1 MKYLIRVTLLAFIAV
16 SLVSCYDRD
25 IIDFKGLNY
34 SLPKVSNL
42 NYTKQEN
49 VVTLKWAIPTAI
61 AAEFKRPLE
70 VDIQKVE
77 DDIYREIIVLAGE
90 ETTRDITIDPTKT
103 YRFVV
108 KLSGYLTDEA
118 RMEGRSERYYSE
130 AEIVEIK

>member
-1 MKYLIRVTLLAFIAV
+1 MKHLVRVTLLAFIAA
-16 SLVSCYDRD
+16 SFVSCYDRD

-42 NYTKQEN
+42 NYSKQEK
-49 VVTLKWAIPTAI
+49 VVTLTWEIPTAI

-77 DDIYREIIVLAGE
+77 NDIYREIIVVAGE
-90 ETTRDITIDPTKT
+90 ETTRDIAIDPAKT

-118 RMEGRSERYYSE
+118 RIEGRSERYYSE
-130 AEIVEIK
+130 AEVIEIK

>member
-1 MKYLIRVTLLAFIAV
+1 MKYLIRITLLTFVAV
-16 SLVSCYDRD
+16 SLLSCYDRD

-42 NYTKQEN
+42 NYTKQEK
-49 VVTLKWAIPTAI
+49 VVTLKWEIPTAI

-77 DDIYREIIVLAGE
+77 NDIYREIIVVAGE

-130 AEIVEIK
+130 AAVIEIK